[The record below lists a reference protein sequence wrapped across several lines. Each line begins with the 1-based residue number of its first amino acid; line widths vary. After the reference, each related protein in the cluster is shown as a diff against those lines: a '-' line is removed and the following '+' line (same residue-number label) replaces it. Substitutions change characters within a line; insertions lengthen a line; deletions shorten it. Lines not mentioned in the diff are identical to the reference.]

1 MYEREIRE
9 ILTEAVLKFI
19 GNAECGSA
27 INSVVNFE
35 DTGLLTD
42 NTGFILVCD
51 AAEFQVTVIR
61 SR

>member
-19 GNAECGSA
+19 EAEDGSP

-35 DTGLLTD
+35 DTGLMTG
-42 NTGFILVCD
+42 NAGFILVCD

>member
-19 GNAECGSA
+19 GNAEDGSP

-35 DTGLLTD
+35 DTGLMTD
-42 NTGFILVCD
+42 NAGFILVCD
-51 AAEFQVTVIR
+51 SAEFQVTVIR

>member
-19 GNAECGSA
+19 EEAKDGRS

-35 DTGLLTD
+35 DTGLMTD
-42 NTGFILVCD
+42 KTGFILVCD